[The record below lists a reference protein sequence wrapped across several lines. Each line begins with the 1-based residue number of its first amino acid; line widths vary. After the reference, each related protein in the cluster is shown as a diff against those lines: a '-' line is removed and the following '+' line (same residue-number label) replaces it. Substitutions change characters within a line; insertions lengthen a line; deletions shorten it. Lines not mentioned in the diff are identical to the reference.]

1 MQIFNTDTNASIS
14 FPDIYNQDMKQSS
27 VYTGCIFSRMNETAM
42 NLMGSEMGADGR
54 TSRVSGV
61 SWWKV
66 GSEVYAM
73 SEAKDGHKVDPH
85 NLVALSR
92 SDYGPGI
99 ETAPS
104 FPECHK
110 DCHTWSSLNPA
121 HETYDD
127 NLGLI
132 STIGEYYLNETTGE
146 LLVSRIVYH
155 VEHDD
160 ENGEN
165 SRKVLGNWYI
175 TE

>member
-1 MQIFNTDTNASIS
+1 
-14 FPDIYNQDMKQSS
+14 
-27 VYTGCIFSRMNETAM
+27 
-42 NLMGSEMGADGR
+42 
-54 TSRVSGV
+54 
-61 SWWKV
+61 
-66 GSEVYAM
+66 M

-85 NLVALSR
+85 NLVHLSS

-146 LLVSRIVYH
+146 LLVSRIIYH
-155 VEHDD
+155 VEQN

-165 SRKVLGNWYI
+165 SRKVLGNYHSVIMLKNIAYI
-175 TE
+175 KSPYKK